1 MAEKENR
8 LTDLL
13 KKVASVGIS
22 SALLTEEGVKSLL
35 QDLPLPKELI
45 QGLVNNAKG
54 AKEDFVN
61 SVRTELAKYFN
72 DAKAS
77 EIIEEILSRNDL
89 EINATV
95 RLKPK
100 VKAKAKKSDD

>member
-1 MAEKENR
+1 MAEKDNK
-8 LTDLL
+8 LTEIL

-22 SALLTEEGVKSLL
+22 SALLTEEGVKNLL

-54 AKEDFVN
+54 AKEDFLH
-61 SVRTELAKYFN
+61 SVRAELAKYFN

-89 EINATV
+89 EINATIK
-95 RLKPK
+95 LKPK
-100 VKAKAKKSDD
+100 VKTKKQND